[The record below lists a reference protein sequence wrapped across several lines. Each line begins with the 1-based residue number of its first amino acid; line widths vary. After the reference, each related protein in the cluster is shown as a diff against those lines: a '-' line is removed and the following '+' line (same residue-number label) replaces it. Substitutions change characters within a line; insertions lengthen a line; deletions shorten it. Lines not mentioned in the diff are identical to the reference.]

1 MTFWN
6 QIQALFDLILI
17 SCLYFGFWI
26 FNIEILNLKFVIYIA
41 LPFIVIFVVPV
52 LFIHLNYYLLS
63 AHRIYEINQ
72 EDLIIIKKNKNIKY
86 NIKDVIR
93 VNIYM
98 TPNKLKDS
106 AVRSFPFE
114 NYYYIKLQLVNGKT
128 FIMTCLHSNKID
140 KIIEDRFKE
149 IEIKKFKSIFPL
161 IKNGT
166 DKIS

>member
-1 MTFWN
+1 MKLKMTFWN

-63 AHRIYEINQ
+63 AHIVYEINQ
-72 EDLIIIKKNKNIKY
+72 EDLMIIEKNKNIKY

-93 VNIYM
+93 VTIYM

-114 NYYYIKLQLVNGKT
+114 SYYYVELQLINNKKL
-128 FIMTCLHSNKID
+128 IITCLHSRKID
-140 KIIEDRFKE
+140 KIIENYFKK
-149 IEIKKFKSIFPL
+149 IEIVKIKSIFPL
-161 IKNGT
+161 IKK
-166 DKIS
+166 DD